1 MDCEQKERVTM
12 YPIGWPCWKLLAKAG
27 VPVSFGLFIHFD
39 SESKT
44 FWAESQDIH
53 GLVVSGEDLQ
63 EVQREA
69 RLAAETLLELE
80 LRTERTLKLRMR
92 QRFVMD
98 DTGESLAVA

>member
-1 MDCEQKERVTM
+1 M

-39 SESKT
+39 SDSKT
-44 FWAESQDIH
+44 FWAESQDVQ
-53 GLVVSGEDLQ
+53 GLIVSGEDVH

-69 RLAAETLLELE
+69 RLAAETLLELG
-80 LRTERTLKLRMR
+80 LHTERPLRLRMR

-98 DTGESLAVA
+98 DTGESFAAA